1 MAAVVV
7 VTVCLPVLDIPTVD
21 FRSVVS
27 DSISGIV
34 SVCVDS
40 IVVVLHGVSS
50 QE

>member
-27 DSISGIV
+27 DSISGMC
-34 SVCVDS
+34 CVDS